1 MTEKTSEKSNKDAS
15 AKVKK
20 FLLVSKDE
28 KISYEV
34 SVDENDK
41 EKGERNYS
49 SKKGEKDSEKARNE
63 AIKSNCKEALK
74 SENLVILTGAGSS
87 IDGGGKSVSGI
98 WEEIFEEK
106 NSQEGNDAKNQKKLK
121 LHDVLQSI
129 SNDIEKIK
137 EEDFCKN
144 KNLEELLSRLEIEK
158 IKEEDFCKNKNL
170 EELLSRLEIERKAR
184 KNKGE
189 DDEKI
194 STQIKEINAQIKNL
208 CSEKNSEP
216 KTHKDFLT
224 KILTARKKT
233 SPRAKIF
240 TLNYDTFFEDAASEI
255 KAVVI
260 DGFCF
265 NEKRIFNSTDFDFD
279 IVQRE
284 NSRIHKEENFYD
296 KVFHLYK
303 MHGSV
308 TWKLEGKEIKKLD
321 KTQIDEPLLIYPNAS
336 KFEESYQM
344 PFYEMIS
351 RFQISLRATNT
362 TLMIIGY
369 SFGDAHVNRMIEEAV
384 DSNLSL
390 KVIVVDPNIE
400 EVDEKKAKEA
410 SENLKNSLINYAKNS
425 ARITFFGAT
434 FKDFVEALPEISY
447 ENERE
452 KTLKEA
458 ILEAFEPNNNQG
470 EKNG

>member
-1 MTEKTSEKSNKDAS
+1 MTEKSTEDAKQGSSEKERTYLINLIK
-15 AKVKK
+15 
-20 FLLVSKDE
+20 KDE
-28 KISYEV
+28 K
-34 SVDENDK
+34 DP
-41 EKGERNYS
+41 
-49 SKKGEKDSEKARNE
+49 EKARNE
-63 AIKSNCKEALK
+63 AIKTNCKEALK

-98 WEEIFEEK
+98 WKQIFGKDENNET
-106 NSQEGNDAKNQKKLK
+106 ENQKKLYLDK
-121 LHDVLQSI
+121 VLGLI
-129 SNDIEKIK
+129 TNEIEEIKKEEFVKKIK
-137 EEDFCKN
+137 EEDFCN
-144 KNLEELLSRLEIEK
+144 
-158 IKEEDFCKNKNL
+158 NKNL

-189 DDEKI
+189 GSKEISDE
-194 STQIKEINAQIKNL
+194 IKEINSQIKDL
-208 CSEKNSEP
+208 CYEKNSEP

-224 KILTARKKT
+224 KILAARKKT

-265 NEKRIFNSTDFDFD
+265 NEKRIFNSTDFDLD

-308 TWKLEGKEIKKLD
+308 TWQLEGGEIKKLD
-321 KTQIDEPLLIYPNAS
+321 KSQIGGNEEPLLIYPNAS

-400 EVDEKKAKEA
+400 EVDGKKTKEEPA
-410 SENLKNSLINYAKNS
+410 NLKNMLINHAKNS
-425 ARITFFGAT
+425 ARIMFFGAK
-434 FKDFVEALPEISY
+434 FKEFVEALPEVSY

-452 KTLKEA
+452 KTLK
-458 ILEAFEPNNNQG
+458 
-470 EKNG
+470 

>member
-1 MTEKTSEKSNKDAS
+1 MLRERINRCIRNRLLVFIKVGKLNQVKYMKNGTDQKTVVKKIKDKEIFDEDFLEE
-15 AKVKK
+15 KVKNDA
-20 FLLVSKDE
+20 LKDL
-28 KISYEV
+28 
-34 SVDENDK
+34 
-41 EKGERNYS
+41 
-49 SKKGEKDSEKARNE
+49 
-63 AIKSNCKEALK
+63 IKNNNNCKEALK

-87 IDGGGKSVSGI
+87 MDGGGKSVEQI
-98 WEEIFEEK
+98 WEEIFGEVEFLEE
-106 NSQEGNDAKNQKKLK
+106 
-121 LHDVLQSI
+121 VLGLI
-129 SNDIEKIK
+129 ANEIEEIKK
-137 EEDFCKN
+137 EEFVK
-144 KNLEELLSRLEIEK
+144 K

-184 KNKGE
+184 KNRGSE
-189 DDEKI
+189 CDKI
-194 STQIKEINAQIKNL
+194 CSISKNDPNSCCQICKAIKEINAQIKKL
-208 CSEKNSEP
+208 CSKPNSEP

-224 KILTARKKT
+224 KILAARKKT

-240 TLNYDTFFEDAASEI
+240 TLNYDTFFEDAASDI

-265 NEKRIFNSTDFDFD
+265 NEKRIFNSTDFDLD

-308 TWKLEGKEIKKLD
+308 TWKLEGREIKKLD
-321 KTQIDEPLLIYPNAS
+321 KSQIEENKEPLLIYPNAS

-362 TLMIIGY
+362 TLMIIGFN
-369 SFGDAHVNRMIEEAV
+369 FGDNHINRIIEEAV

-410 SENLKNSLINYAKNS
+410 SENLKNSLIKYAKNS
-425 ARITFFGAT
+425 ARITFFGTT
-434 FKDFVEALPEISY
+434 FKEFVETLPEVSY
-447 ENERE
+447 QDDKEKPLRE
-452 KTLKEA
+452 DLSKEGGG
-458 ILEAFEPNNNQG
+458 NG
-470 EKNG
+470 E

>member
-1 MTEKTSEKSNKDAS
+1 MTEKSTEDAKQGSSEKERTYLINLIK
-15 AKVKK
+15 
-20 FLLVSKDE
+20 KDE
-28 KISYEV
+28 K
-34 SVDENDK
+34 DP
-41 EKGERNYS
+41 
-49 SKKGEKDSEKARNE
+49 EKARNE
-63 AIKSNCKEALK
+63 AIKTNCKEALK

-98 WEEIFEEK
+98 WKQIFGKDENNET
-106 NSQEGNDAKNQKKLK
+106 ENQKKLYLDK
-121 LHDVLQSI
+121 VLGLI
-129 SNDIEKIK
+129 TNEIEEIKKEEFVKKIK
-137 EEDFCKN
+137 EEDFCN
-144 KNLEELLSRLEIEK
+144 
-158 IKEEDFCKNKNL
+158 NKNL

-189 DDEKI
+189 GSKEISDE
-194 STQIKEINAQIKNL
+194 IKEINSQIKDL
-208 CSEKNSEP
+208 CYEKNSEP

-224 KILTARKKT
+224 KILAARKKT

-265 NEKRIFNSTDFDFD
+265 NEKRIFNSTDFDLD

-308 TWKLEGKEIKKLD
+308 TWQLEGGEIKKLD
-321 KTQIDEPLLIYPNAS
+321 KSQIGGNEEPLLIYPNAS

-390 KVIVVDPNIE
+390 KVIAVDPNIE
-400 EVDEKKAKEA
+400 KVDDKKTKEER
-410 SENLKNSLINYAKNS
+410 ENLRNMLINHAKNS
-425 ARITFFGAT
+425 ARIMFFGAK
-434 FKDFVEALPEISY
+434 FKEFVEALPEISY

-458 ILEAFEPNNNQG
+458 ILEAFEPKNNQG
-470 EKNG
+470 EKND

>member
-1 MTEKTSEKSNKDAS
+1 MSDSTGKYQVFSKQHKIEQEDDNKIE
-15 AKVKK
+15 
-20 FLLVSKDE
+20 E
-28 KISYEV
+28 KI
-34 SVDENDK
+34 
-41 EKGERNYS
+41 
-49 SKKGEKDSEKARNE
+49 KDI
-63 AIKSNCKEALK
+63 IKSECKEALK

-87 IDGGGKSVSGI
+87 IDGGGKSVKDI
-98 WEEIFEEK
+98 WKTIF
-106 NSQEGNDAKNQKKLK
+106 NDTGNLDKVLK
-121 LHDVLQSI
+121 LI
-129 SNDIEKIK
+129 SDNIEKIK
-137 EEDFCKN
+137 EEDFYKN
-144 KNLEELLSRLEIEK
+144 SNLEELLSRLEIEK
-158 IKEEDFCKNKNL
+158 KAMKNRDK
-170 EELLSRLEIERKAR
+170 
-184 KNKGE
+184 
-189 DDEKI
+189 DDEEI
-194 STQIKEINAQIKNL
+194 AIQIEEINSQIKDL
-208 CSEKNSEP
+208 CSKENSEL
-216 KTHKDFLT
+216 KTHKNFLT
-224 KILTARKKT
+224 KILSARKKT

-265 NEKRIFNSTDFDFD
+265 NEKRIFNSTDFDLD

-308 TWKLEGKEIKKLD
+308 SWKLEGGEIKKLD
-321 KTQIDEPLLIYPNAS
+321 KTEIKEPLLIYPNAS

-369 SFGDAHVNRMIEEAV
+369 SFGDNHINRMIEEAV

-390 KVIVVDPNIE
+390 KVIVVDKVVE
-400 EVDEKKAKEA
+400 KEVDEVDGKKTKK
-410 SENLKNSLINYAKNS
+410 NLKNRLMNYAKNS
-425 ARITFFGAT
+425 ARIIFFGKS
-434 FKDFVEALPEISY
+434 FEKFVELLPEVSY

-458 ILEAFEPNNNQG
+458 FDEVSPTTETG
-470 EKNG
+470 GMSGSK